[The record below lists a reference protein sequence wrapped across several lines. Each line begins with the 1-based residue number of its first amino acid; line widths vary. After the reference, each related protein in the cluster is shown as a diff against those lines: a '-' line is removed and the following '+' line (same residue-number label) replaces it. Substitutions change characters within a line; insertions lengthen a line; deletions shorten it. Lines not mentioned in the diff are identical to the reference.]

1 MFNLEQSIGDW
12 RKQMLATG
20 IKTPVPLEELEI
32 HLREEIERQLNSG
45 ANEPRA
51 FEIAMQKIGNAKM
64 LKDEFGKNKITKEM
78 RDWKLVEKLFA
89 GGLSAISLLVTLMV
103 LLSRIGSLD
112 YNLTSAQQMSVLTAL
127 ALMIALAVGGRLSYR
142 LFPVISS
149 KRVRDAISISG
160 GIAVA
165 TMEIYWFNFV
175 LPQHDYTVSHVA
187 VAALWILLLPY
198 GILGGLISG
207 IETAAWKKL
216 QEQ

>member
-1 MFNLEQSIGDW
+1 MFNLEQSIAEW
-12 RKQMLATG
+12 RQQMLAAG
-20 IKTPVPLEELEI
+20 IKTPVPLEELEV

-64 LKDEFGKNKITKEM
+64 LKDEFGKNRITKEM
-78 RDWKLVEKLFA
+78 RDWKLVGKLFA
-89 GGLSAISLLVTLMV
+89 GGLSAITLLVTLMV

-127 ALMIALAVGGRLSYR
+127 ALMIALVVGGRLGYR
-142 LFPVISS
+142 LFLVISI

-165 TMEIYWFNFV
+165 TIEIYWFNFV
-175 LPQHDYTVSHVA
+175 LPRHDYTVSQVA
-187 VAALWILLLPY
+187 VAALWILLLPL